1 MVFSRQF
8 TLILKKESQIMIKM
22 NKSELESLLVS
33 LERTQDVENAITVG
47 IALFKSD
54 LTAEKKKDFFSKAFN
69 MGLPDNIDAIINLWA
84 VGVMLEDDLSV
95 VQKVS
100 AVRGF
105 LKDPIIKVEWID
117 EWIRQIWK
125 RNEAPKDMLDFLAI
139 DLRNH
144 PGIAEDLKKMLFEET
159 PI

>member
-1 MVFSRQF
+1 MV
-8 TLILKKESQIMIKM
+8 
-22 NKSELESLLVS
+22 NNLLDS
-33 LERTQDVENAITVG
+33 LEKLKDEKSAMNVG
-47 IALFKSD
+47 IALLISD
-54 LTAEKKKDFFSKAFN
+54 ITIEEKKNLFEKAFK
-69 MGLPDNIDAIINLWA
+69 MELPDDIEAIINLWA

-95 VQKVS
+95 VQKIS

-105 LKDPIIKVEWID
+105 LKDPTVKVGWID
-117 EWIRQIWK
+117 EWIRQVWK
-125 RNEAPKDMLDFLAI
+125 RNEAPKDMLDFIAI